1 MKRKPRKKKTST
13 RKPQPDIYPR
23 ELLKIPEVE
32 GKTVECL
39 ELELHDDYMRIG
51 LSFQDKTELRFDIQ
65 TGLTVLTAY
74 SDWSTGDWRGIKEWP
89 VFRSTLLEP

>member
-1 MKRKPRKKKTST
+1 
-13 RKPQPDIYPR
+13 
-23 ELLKIPEVE
+23 
-32 GKTVECL
+32 
-39 ELELHDDYMRIG
+39 MRIG

-65 TGLTVLTAY
+65 TGLTILTAY